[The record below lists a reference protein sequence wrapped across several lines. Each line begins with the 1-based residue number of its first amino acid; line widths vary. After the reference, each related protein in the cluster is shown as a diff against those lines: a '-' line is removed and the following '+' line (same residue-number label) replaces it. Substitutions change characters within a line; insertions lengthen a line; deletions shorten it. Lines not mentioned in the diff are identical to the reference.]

1 MKSSK
6 GHSTEELSMGSTRKP
21 KKIESQ
27 SEEPE
32 GLKNTAQI
40 RLYPTRAQARM
51 LREHCAEYIDC
62 VNTIVQAHDA
72 DMLPKGFS
80 TKDFTAPLPSAVKN
94 QVIRDARSVYT
105 RSFELGRI
113 PHLKKPFAQW
123 NNQNWKLEMSKT
135 RSHKKGGLKGVLII
149 PMWNG
154 TKTKQVKIKCCG
166 EMPVGEKGIL
176 RIKRKDEKWVADAT
190 TTLPNGEP
198 IVSEVVMG
206 VDTGIKV
213 PTVAYI
219 AGQSARFYGN
229 GRYMRYK
236 RRKFYARRKK
246 LQKFKKKKS
255 VKRIKNKESRWV
267 KDVNHKISCKI
278 VNYAHEQGVGTIK
291 VEKLEGIRK
300 GTTRTSRGA
309 SAQKNNRA
317 TNSWTFYQ
325 LTAFLI
331 YKAARLGIKVEMVDP
346 AYTSK
351 ECPACKHRNE
361 ADDRTYVCKSCGWKG
376 HRDMVGAINISRR
389 AGLDGNSQGAM
400 GA

>member
-1 MKSSK
+1 MIRK
-6 GHSTEELSMGSTRKP
+6 KP
-21 KKIESQ
+21 KKAEVQ
-27 SEEPE
+27 KEP
-32 GLKNTAQI
+32 GDLKNTVQI

-51 LREHCAEYIDC
+51 LREHCQEYIDC
-62 VNTIVQAHDA
+62 VNTLVQAHDA

-80 TKDFTAPLPSAVKN
+80 TKDFGAPLPSAVKN
-94 QVIRDARSVYT
+94 QVIRDARSVYN

-123 NNQNWKLEMSKT
+123 NNQNWKLEMSDT
-135 RSHKKGGLKGVLII
+135 RSHKKGGLKGELII

-190 TTLPNGEP
+190 TTLPDAQPEQGEM
-198 IVSEVVMG
+198 VMG

-213 PTVAYI
+213 PAVAYI
-219 AGQSARFYGN
+219 EGLSARFYGN
-229 GRYMRYK
+229 GRHMRYK

-246 LQKFKKKKS
+246 LQRFKKKKS
-255 VKRIKNKESRWV
+255 VKRTKNKESRWM
-267 KDVNHKISCKI
+267 KDVNHKISRKI
-278 VNYAHEQGVGTIK
+278 VNYARKEAVVTIR
-291 VEKLEGIRK
+291 VENLEGIRQ

-309 SAQKNNRA
+309 SAQKNNRDQ
-317 TNSWTFYQ
+317 NSWTFYQ
-325 LTAFLI
+325 LMQFII

-346 AYTSK
+346 AHTSQ
-351 ECPACKHRNE
+351 ECPVCKHRNS
-361 ADDRTYVCKSCGWKG
+361 ADDRTYICRDCGWKG
-376 HRDMVGAINISRR
+376 HRDIVGAINISRR
-389 AGLDGNSQGAM
+389 TGLDGDSQGAM